1 MAGGQERAPAR
12 SAPWQRRPA
21 DLDIVRVV
29 IAAAPA
35 PALLLARA
43 ALLSVLALAV
53 EYTRVL
59 AGRAP
64 GLAVPSLLIGG
75 LALCALAV
83 GRRPGELGL
92 GTSRLAGRLLG
103 GLALAAVLLLPAAV
117 RWGGG
122 PPLDPSL
129 AAAAVAVSVGE
140 EVAFRG
146 ALFVVLESSGGPVLA
161 VLGTTLLWTL
171 AHVLSHPPQFLPA
184 VAAAGLLLGLW
195 RWACRDLVGPI
206 VAHVLAD
213 VTL

>member
-1 MAGGQERAPAR
+1 
-12 SAPWQRRPA
+12 
-21 DLDIVRVV
+21 
-29 IAAAPA
+29 
-35 PALLLARA
+35 
-43 ALLSVLALAV
+43 
-53 EYTRVL
+53 VL
-59 AGRAP
+59 AGRTP
-64 GLAVPSLLIGG
+64 GLEIASLLGGG
-75 LALCALAV
+75 LGLCCLAA

-92 GTSRLAGRLLG
+92 GTTHLGGRLLG

-122 PPLDPSL
+122 PLLDPSL

-146 ALFVVLESSGGPVLA
+146 ALFASLETVGGPVLA

-171 AHVLSHPPQFLPA
+171 AHALSHPAEFLPA

-195 RWACRDLVGPI
+195 RWACRDLVAPI

-213 VTL
+213 VAL